1 MELSFTKM
9 QGCANDYIYLDCRSA
24 GVPENIAA
32 LSEKLSRRHFSIGAD
47 GIICICAPRTAGA
60 DAMMRIFNADGSEG
74 RMCGNGIRCV
84 AEWLYTHGVQKEQL
98 AIDTLSGLKTVTRR
112 GEGLWQVE
120 MGAYSTLPADLPA
133 VNMGGAPLVD
143 VPLEVD
149 DNLWRVTCINVG
161 NPHCV
166 TVVPDVDALRLEE
179 IGPAFEHHANFPERI
194 NTEFVQVVDAT
205 HLKMRV
211 WERGSGETWACGTGT
226 CATVAAMTELGIC
239 PAGEDVHVQLRG
251 GELTIRVLPG
261 NELRMTGA
269 AEIIYNNGRMI
280 PCVLDNRITGMTGH
294 QDNPGTG
301 YTLQGDPTALLSV
314 EKILTALGFAPVLTV
329 DPQDLKAMKAAVD
342 QAVAALDAGQQ
353 PAIVTRRPCLLIKR
367 DKFRKG
373 MCRVNADKCRSCR
386 SCLKVGCP
394 AISLENGKAV
404 IDRTQCVGCTVCA
417 QVCPFDAIEKEE
429 K

>member
-1 MELSFTKM
+1 
-9 QGCANDYIYLDCRSA
+9 
-24 GVPENIAA
+24 
-32 LSEKLSRRHFSIGAD
+32 
-47 GIICICAPRTAGA
+47 
-60 DAMMRIFNADGSEG
+60 
-74 RMCGNGIRCV
+74 MCGNGIRCV

-98 AIDTLSGLKTVTRR
+98 AIDTLSGLKTITRR

-226 CATVAAMTELGIC
+226 CATVAALTELGVC

-261 NELRMTGA
+261 KQLLMTGA
-269 AEIIYNNGRMI
+269 AE
-280 PCVLDNRITGMTGH
+280 
-294 QDNPGTG
+294 
-301 YTLQGDPTALLSV
+301 
-314 EKILTALGFAPVLTV
+314 
-329 DPQDLKAMKAAVD
+329 
-342 QAVAALDAGQQ
+342 
-353 PAIVTRRPCLLIKR
+353 
-367 DKFRKG
+367 
-373 MCRVNADKCRSCR
+373 
-386 SCLKVGCP
+386 
-394 AISLENGKAV
+394 
-404 IDRTQCVGCTVCA
+404 TVCEGTTE
-417 QVCPFDAIEKEE
+417 V
-429 K
+429 

>member
-1 MELSFTKM
+1 
-9 QGCANDYIYLDCRSA
+9 
-24 GVPENIAA
+24 
-32 LSEKLSRRHFSIGAD
+32 
-47 GIICICAPRTAGA
+47 
-60 DAMMRIFNADGSEG
+60 MMRIFNADGSEG

-98 AIDTLSGLKTVTRR
+98 AIDTLSGLRTITRR

-211 WERGSGETWACGTGT
+211 WERGSGVTLACGTGS
-226 CATVAAMTELGIC
+226 CAALVAASLC
-239 PAGEDVHVQLRG
+239 
-251 GELTIRVLPG
+251 
-261 NELRMTGA
+261 
-269 AEIIYNNGRMI
+269 
-280 PCVLDNRITGMTGH
+280 GMTGREAEIEL
-294 QDNPGTG
+294 DGG
-301 YTLQGDPTALLSV
+301 ALH
-314 EKILTALGFAPVLTV
+314 
-329 DPQDLKAMKAAVD
+329 DRWD
-342 QAVAALDAGQQ
+342 
-353 PAIVTRRPCLLIKR
+353 
-367 DKFRKG
+367 
-373 MCRVNADKCRSCR
+373 
-386 SCLKVGCP
+386 
-394 AISLENGKAV
+394 
-404 IDRTQCVGCTVCA
+404 DRTGHVFMTGPAAFV
-417 QVCPFDAIEKEE
+417 FDGEYEA
-429 K
+429 

>member
-1 MELSFTKM
+1 
-9 QGCANDYIYLDCRSA
+9 
-24 GVPENIAA
+24 
-32 LSEKLSRRHFSIGAD
+32 
-47 GIICICAPRTAGA
+47 
-60 DAMMRIFNADGSEG
+60 
-74 RMCGNGIRCV
+74 MCGNGIRCV

-98 AIDTLSGLKTVTRR
+98 AIDTLSGLKTITRR

-261 NELRMTGA
+261 NELRMTCA
-269 AEIIYNNGRMI
+269 AE
-280 PCVLDNRITGMTGH
+280 
-294 QDNPGTG
+294 
-301 YTLQGDPTALLSV
+301 
-314 EKILTALGFAPVLTV
+314 
-329 DPQDLKAMKAAVD
+329 
-342 QAVAALDAGQQ
+342 
-353 PAIVTRRPCLLIKR
+353 
-367 DKFRKG
+367 
-373 MCRVNADKCRSCR
+373 
-386 SCLKVGCP
+386 
-394 AISLENGKAV
+394 
-404 IDRTQCVGCTVCA
+404 TVCEGTTE
-417 QVCPFDAIEKEE
+417 V
-429 K
+429 

>member
-1 MELSFTKM
+1 MKLSFTKM
-9 QGCANDYIYLDCRSA
+9 QGCANDYLYLDCRAS
-24 GVPENIAA
+24 GVPEKIVPLAQ
-32 LSEKLSRRHFSIGAD
+32 KLSARHFSVGAD
-47 GIICICAPRTAGA
+47 GIICICAAQTAGA
-60 DAMMRIFNADGSEG
+60 DGMMRIFNADGSEG

-98 AIDTLSGLKTVTRR
+98 AIDTLSGLKTITRR

-211 WERGSGETWACGTGT
+211 WERGSGATLACGTGA
-226 CATVAAMTELGIC
+226 C
-239 PAGEDVHVQLRG
+239 
-251 GELTIRVLPG
+251 
-261 NELRMTGA
+261 
-269 AEIIYNNGRMI
+269 
-280 PCVLDNRITGMTGH
+280 
-294 QDNPGTG
+294 
-301 YTLQGDPTALLSV
+301 
-314 EKILTALGFAPVLTV
+314 
-329 DPQDLKAMKAAVD
+329 
-342 QAVAALDAGQQ
+342 AVAAAAVLTGRCPRGAPILVQLPGGTLEVCVQRDDTVLLTGDAAATFSGTVLIQ
-353 PAIVTRRPCLLIKR
+353 PC
-367 DKFRKG
+367 
-373 MCRVNADKCRSCR
+373 
-386 SCLKVGCP
+386 
-394 AISLENGKAV
+394 KASRGV
-404 IDRTQCVGCTVCA
+404 V
-417 QVCPFDAIEKEE
+417 
-429 K
+429 